1 MHPLFYFMDK
11 MNSKLKSSVSTLI
24 EPILSDDDIEL
35 VDVEYESISKRK
47 VLRILIHKSGGVK
60 IEDCQYVSRL
70 IEPVLAVNELIMGD
84 YILEVASPGLDRPLK
99 TEADFRRACGH
110 SVKIIT
116 NRAINN
122 HNQFVGKVNHVGNG
136 IVELTDDSSKRI
148 KIPVAQIAKAQMEIE
163 F

>member
-1 MHPLFYFMDK
+1 
-11 MNSKLKSSVSTLI
+11 MNSTLKSSVSTLI
-24 EPILSDDDIEL
+24 EPILSNDDIEL

-60 IEDCQYVSRL
+60 IKDCQYVSRL
-70 IEPVLAVNELIMGD
+70 IKPVLDVNELIMGD

-99 TEADFRRACGH
+99 TESDFRRACGH

-116 NRAINN
+116 NRVINN
-122 HNQFVGKVNHVGNG
+122 RNQFVGKVNHVGNG
-136 IVELTDDSSKRI
+136 IVELTDNLSKI
-148 KIPVAQIAKAQMEIE
+148 ISIPIAQIAKAQMEIE